1 MLKVISSLQHDDKLS
16 SDWWNSINE
25 KNIDEH
31 LMNIDENQKSFKKS
45 NLDTIKE
52 INQQVVATQAFRRI

>member
-1 MLKVISSLQHDDKLS
+1 
-16 SDWWNSINE
+16 
-25 KNIDEH
+25 
-31 LMNIDENQKSFKKS
+31 MNIDENQKSFKKS